1 MSSAAIED
9 HGLIGD
15 MQTAALVATDGTVD
29 WMCVPR
35 FDSPSVFAS
44 LLDSR
49 DGGSF
54 ALAPAASRHVT
65 KQMYL
70 PNTAIL
76 LTRHLSAKGSAEVI
90 DFMPVESPGVATER
104 HRLVRVVKGISGS
117 VDFRASIRP
126 RFDYGRAPHK
136 LHRAADGATFE
147 ANGIS
152 LSLASSF
159 PLVRDGKDITSAFT
173 VRAGEIGAFVIES
186 GRAPR
191 PARITTRL
199 LDRWRK
205 ETQDWWRT
213 WLSAATYQGRW
224 REFVERSAIT
234 LKLMTYAPTGGIVAA
249 PTTGLPEQIGGQRNW
264 DYRFTWV
271 RDASFSV
278 HALLNLG
285 FTEEARALRLWL
297 RDRIEE
303 RAGTPGPPLGVMY
316 RVDGSSDLSE
326 ETLDHL
332 EGYRKSRPVRIGNAA
347 ADQLQLDVFGDAMNS
362 FYLADKS
369 DDSGTPYRGWQ
380 DMAGMLDWLSENWN
394 QADDGLWETRGTRR
408 PFIFG
413 RVMSW
418 VAFDRAIR
426 MANDHGLPADHAR
439 WIAERDRLYRTV
451 MEDGWNKSAKAFVQ
465 YQGSDVLDA
474 ATLLMPAVGI
484 ISPAD
489 EKWQSTMAAIEKA
502 LVSDSLVYR
511 YDPKASPDGLRGS
524 EGTFSLCTGWYIDA
538 LTRSGRLQDA
548 RFTLEKM
555 QAYGNHLGLFSEEIS
570 VTGEQLGN
578 FPQAFTHLSLINAA
592 VNLDQHLDAAHAAAR
607 VAALAA

>member
-1 MSSAAIED
+1 MRYPAIEA
-9 HGLIGD
+9 HGVIGD

-44 LLDSR
+44 LLDSGS
-49 DGGSF
+49 GGSF
-54 ALAPAASRHVT
+54 ALAPTGTKHVA

-76 LTRHLSAKGSAEVI
+76 VTRYLSTKGSAEVI
-90 DFMPVESPGVATER
+90 DFMPVESPGVATDR
-104 HRLVRVVKGISGS
+104 HRLIRVVKGISGS
-117 VDFRASIRP
+117 VDFLASIRP

-136 LHRAADGATFE
+136 LHRAKDGATFE

-152 LSLASSF
+152 LCLASSF
-159 PLVRDGKDITSAFT
+159 PLLPEGTDITSAFT
-173 VRAGEIGAFVIES
+173 VGAGETGAFVLES
-186 GRAPR
+186 GKAPR
-191 PARITTRL
+191 PARITVRQV
-199 LDRWRK
+199 DRWRK
-205 ETQDWWRT
+205 DTQDWWRT
-213 WLSAATYQGRW
+213 WLSAGTYQGRW
-224 REFVERSAIT
+224 RESVERSAIT
-234 LKLMTYAPTGGIVAA
+234 LKLLTYAPTGGVVAA
-249 PTTGLPEQIGGQRNW
+249 PTTGLPEQVGGQRNW

-285 FTEEARALRLWL
+285 FTEEAHALRLWL

-303 RAGTPGPPLGVMY
+303 RAGTPGPPLAVMY
-316 RVDGSSDLSE
+316 RVDGSSDLTE

-332 EGYRKSRPVRIGNAA
+332 DGYRKSRPVRIGNGAA
-347 ADQLQLDVFGDAMNS
+347 QQLQLDVFGEAMNS
-362 FYLADKS
+362 FYLTGRG
-369 DDSGTPYRGWQ
+369 DSGTPYRGWK
-380 DMAGMLDWLSENWN
+380 DMAGMLDWLSDNWN
-394 QADDGLWETRGTRR
+394 QRDDGLWETRGARR
-408 PFIFG
+408 PFMFG

-426 MANDHGLPADHAR
+426 MANDHGLPANHAR
-439 WIAERDRLYRTV
+439 WVAERDRLYETV
-451 MEDGWNKSAKAFVQ
+451 MEDGWNESMKSFVQ
-465 YQGSDVLDA
+465 YEGSDVLDA
-474 ATLLMPAVGI
+474 SALLMPAVGM
-484 ISPAD
+484 ISSSD
-489 EKWQSTMAAIEKA
+489 EKWQTTMAALEKT

-511 YDPKASPDGLRGS
+511 YDPNASPDGLRGS

-538 LTRSGRLQDA
+538 LTRSGRLEEA
-548 RFTLEKM
+548 RLTLEKM
-555 QAYGNHLGLFSEEIS
+555 QTYGNHLGLFSEEIS

-592 VNLDQHLDAAHAAAR
+592 VNLDRHLDAAHASGP